1 MASAADFD
9 YSRILF
15 RTPTPTMHPNRL
27 TTALALLFSAALTP
41 ALAAAPD
48 KPYTVAIWAT
58 VEIGA
63 EGTVTA
69 SEIKKEADYPAPFIA
84 AVNKRIAALRID
96 PPTDAGAPA
105 TLRSGL
111 LLSYT
116 VTPSATGGSVSLD
129 SMNLSPLPV
138 REHFA
143 PYPRELTGPE
153 DWKGKLTVSCLVGV
167 DGLCGTIDV
176 VSDNGVLPEPARR
189 FARDSL
195 QKWKFE
201 PQRLNGKP
209 VEARFSTVLDMTV
222 EKTEIKDFRDP
233 TRI

>member
-1 MASAADFD
+1 M
-9 YSRILF
+9 
-15 RTPTPTMHPNRL
+15 PNRRL
-27 TTALALLFSAALTP
+27 PTALALLLSAALTP
-41 ALAAAPD
+41 AAAAPD

-58 VEIGA
+58 VEIGV

-69 SEIKKEADYPAPFIA
+69 SEIKKPSDYPAPFLA
-84 AVNKRIAALRID
+84 AVEKRIAALRID
-96 PPTDAGAPA
+96 PPMDAGAPA

-116 VTPSATGGSVSLD
+116 VTPSATGGSVPLD
-129 SMNLSPLPV
+129 SINLSPLPV
-138 REHFA
+138 REQFA
-143 PYPRELTGPE
+143 PYPRELSGPE

-167 DGLCGTIDV
+167 DGMCGTIEV

-189 FARDSL
+189 FAHDSL

-222 EKTEIKDFRDP
+222 EKTEIKDFRDA
-233 TRI
+233 RRL

>member
-1 MASAADFD
+1 M
-9 YSRILF
+9 
-15 RTPTPTMHPNRL
+15 PNRRL
-27 TTALALLFSAALTP
+27 PTALALLLSAALTP
-41 ALAAAPD
+41 AIAAPD

-69 SEIKKEADYPAPFIA
+69 SEIKKPSDYPAPFLA

-96 PPTDAGAPA
+96 PPMDAGAPA

-129 SMNLSPLPV
+129 SINLSPLPV

-143 PYPRELTGPE
+143 PYPRELSGPE

-167 DGLCGTIDV
+167 DGMCGAIEV

-233 TRI
+233 TRL